1 MKNQVIRLIFLV
13 VLMAGCSST
22 PQKKWE
28 NRDFSLMEAIEK
40 TRSGTVGHFKSIVE
54 EKKKKAEASKDF
66 DSFIDLQYWKSAS
79 MISLKKMIDEA
90 IDNNKIDLAIN
101 LCTEALSIN
110 PDDNRVKTTLRV
122 ITNKKDPVQSIAS
135 SLSPHSH
142 SGMVI
147 NRSSFQNSIS
157 VFNPRISGSGNRGM
171 LDFSASTTQK
181 SYQLYQKLKSET
193 IAGIEPGSIS
203 RIPVYSLVESV
214 VDSGVHIV
222 FHPSAD
228 SVTRSNGIIRDL
240 EGMETPLDALAKVAK
255 KEKVNFVF
263 FQNRVY
269 AFRGEEIPIDLAGM
283 REKILSF
290 RSSYQSVDSIVTSL
304 RAMGF
309 GNNINNLDNK
319 NNTVWIKGSLGE
331 ILRVLS
337 TVSIMDSPKTQ
348 IKLSMEIVEIQH
360 SLVTELGAK
369 IPDFINIEFS
379 NFTRNSQSGLNAASL
394 TQLRTESFLD
404 TLRAVSIDP
413 LLSVSAKQEN
423 YEVDLIEKPILR
435 IEDGGHAEI
444 NVGDRI
450 PVITS
455 TANSTGFVSER
466 VSYIDTGVKLV
477 VDAQMKNDGRIQ
489 LNIQVEA
496 SHMTKTVESNN
507 GSSAPQLGTRRLN
520 STMVIQDGETAM
532 LGGLSFLRHVGKTAG
547 LPGLA
552 QNEVIGTALGG
563 KYSGNSTKA
572 DLMIF
577 VTPEIIEKSMLPSRH
592 VFHTNGTF

>member
-1 MKNQVIRLIFLV
+1 
-13 VLMAGCSST
+13 
-22 PQKKWE
+22 
-28 NRDFSLMEAIEK
+28 
-40 TRSGTVGHFKSIVE
+40 
-54 EKKKKAEASKDF
+54 
-66 DSFIDLQYWKSAS
+66 
-79 MISLKKMIDEA
+79 
-90 IDNNKIDLAIN
+90 
-101 LCTEALSIN
+101 
-110 PDDNRVKTTLRV
+110 
-122 ITNKKDPVQSIAS
+122 
-135 SLSPHSH
+135 
-142 SGMVI
+142 
-147 NRSSFQNSIS
+147 
-157 VFNPRISGSGNRGM
+157 M

-240 EGMETPLDALAKVAK
+240 EGMETLLDALAKVAK
-255 KEKVNFVF
+255 EEKVNFVF

-269 AFRGEEIPIDLAGM
+269 AFWGEEIPIDLAGL
-283 REKILSF
+283 RKKILSF
-290 RSSYQSVDSIVTSL
+290 RSSYQPVDSIVTSL

-379 NFTRNSQSGLNAASL
+379 NFTRNTQSGLNAASL

-404 TLRAVSIDP
+404 TLRAVSTDP

-435 IEDGGHAEI
+435 IEGGGHAEI

-466 VSYIDTGVKLV
+466 VSYIDTGVKLI